1 MILRIKNFRIFG
13 DPVAK
18 FTSVILLSCSAQ
30 FLGCSFCLVFFFL
43 NYKSLGLQ
51 SNLQGTFLCLFLTFS
66 VCVWFSVMT
75 VKIFCAICIWTLV
88 KFILKRNPQT
98 CRQDCRKHVWDLL
111 FFSQLRVRGALSS
124 LWSFCWVPPPNL
136 CAELGGHFCL
146 IPNSWPA

>member
-30 FLGCSFCLVFFFL
+30 FLGCSFCLVFFFFL

-111 FFSQLRVRGALSS
+111 FFSLSWGWEG
-124 LWSFCWVPPPNL
+124 LWAAFGPSVEFHPQTFAPNW
-136 CAELGGHFCL
+136 EVIFV
-146 IPNSWPA
+146 